1 MSTNTK
7 DIAGQSDQPVKL
19 QPLRTPTTSASFL
32 KVKVKS
38 HESES
43 TIGFVLYCVFINS
56 GGV

>member
-32 KVKVKS
+32 KVKS

-43 TIGFVLYCVFINS
+43 TIGFVLYCVFING